1 MNINDQYLTPD
12 ERARKATPA
21 NFPDGTFSSPEALAK
36 FTGAPPTRGKYDSRS
51 VRSGQPLGAY
61 DGSASQRGIGS
72 SGVYNREAVAPTSYQ
87 LPPEQ
92 PTNLNPNGFPV
103 YPGFKEPPQYRANSG
118 ANWTKD
124 AFDRMNEVSKYRE
137 ALAQQEALRKSGAV
151 KSGVDEYGNPQ
162 YRYAAPKGIR
172 KDPVLRA
179 TEERPKSSVIPKPM
193 SNNKVSPVKPKP
205 LDKLDQLTQD
215 TKLDQLTQDTRDIYG
230 NKVKLDD
237 ILIRGGMGGKQG
249 SNSGSAPGM
258 QFRMIN
264 DRIVAIKPDPASASD
279 PDGNSILMGSKSGSR
294 RPKTEIRNGMLYS
307 DFGGQTGGKMSL
319 VSPLKRES
327 GMR

>member
-1 MNINDQYLTPD
+1 MSSPAFTGKLQ
-12 ERARKATPA
+12 RKEY
-21 NFPDGTFSSPEALAK
+21 FPDGTFSSPEALAK
-36 FTGAPPTRGKYDSRS
+36 FTVAPPTRGKYDSRL
-51 VRSGQPLGAY
+51 VSGQPLGVY
-61 DGSASQRGIGS
+61 DGSAKQQGIGS

-92 PTNLNPNGFPV
+92 PTNLNPNGFPI
-103 YPGFKEPPQYRANSG
+103 YPGFKEPPQYRANLG

-137 ALAQQEALRKSGAV
+137 SLAQQEALRKSGAV

-179 TEERPKSSVIPKPM
+179 TEERPKS
-193 SNNKVSPVKPKP
+193 PVKPKP
-205 LDKLDQLTQD
+205 LD
-215 TKLDQLTQDTRDIYG
+215 KLDQLTQDTRDIYG

-249 SNSGSAPGM
+249 SNSVSAPGK

-279 PDGNSILMGSKSGSR
+279 PDGNSILMGSKGGSR